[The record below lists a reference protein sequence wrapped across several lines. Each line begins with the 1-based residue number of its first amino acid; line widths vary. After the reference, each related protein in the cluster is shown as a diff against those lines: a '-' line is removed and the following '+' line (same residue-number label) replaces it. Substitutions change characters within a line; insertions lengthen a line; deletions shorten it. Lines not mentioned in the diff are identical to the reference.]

1 MILLTLDT
9 VANLCAANLWDA
21 DAGRELSRCVRDPG
35 KGHAE
40 MLMSVIDEALAAAGR
55 AYADLGGIAVA
66 VGPGSFTGIRVG
78 VSAARGLALALSI
91 PSTGISTLDALAQE
105 ARTAFPGRPVLVA
118 LDARRDEIYV
128 ATCGADDAH
137 LAAPRIVRLP
147 DAIELTRQAGA
158 PVLAGNAAAMI
169 AQAAGGGLDIATQA
183 ATADIA
189 TYARLAVR
197 QGFSGGKPRPLYL
210 RGADAKPQE
219 GFALPR
225 RDA

>member
-1 MILLTLDT
+1 VILLALDT
-9 VANLCAANLWDA
+9 VASLCAASVWDA

-40 MLMSVIDEALAAAGR
+40 ILMSVIDAALAAAGR

-78 VSAARGLALALSI
+78 VSTTRGLALALSI
-91 PSTGISTLDALAQE
+91 PSTGVSTLDALADE
-105 ARTAFPGRPVLVA
+105 ARAAFPGRPVLVA

-128 ATCGADDAH
+128 ATYGPDDTQS
-137 LAAPRIVRLP
+137 AAPRIVRLP
-147 DAIELTRQAGA
+147 EAVELARQGA

-169 AQAAGGGLDIATQA
+169 AKAAGDGFDVATET

-197 QGFSGGKPRPLYL
+197 RGFSGEKPRPLYL

>member
-1 MILLTLDT
+1 MILLTIDT
-9 VANLCAANLWDA
+9 VANFCAANVWDA
-21 DAGRELSRCVRDPG
+21 DAGRELGRCVRDPG

-40 MLMSVIDEALAAAGR
+40 ILMSVIDAALAAAGKQ
-55 AYADLGGIAVA
+55 YPDLGGVAVA

-91 PSTGISTLDALAQE
+91 PSTGVSTLDALAGE
-105 ARTAFPGRPVLVA
+105 ARAAFPGRPVLVA

-128 ATCGADDAH
+128 AAYGADDAQPG
-137 LAAPRIVRLP
+137 LPRIVKLP
-147 DAIELTRQAGA
+147 EAVGLARQDA
-158 PVLAGNAAAMI
+158 PVLAGNAAGTI
-169 AQAAGGGLDIATQA
+169 AQAAGGGFDIAADA

-197 QGFSGGKPRPLYL
+197 RGFSGGKPRPLYL

>member
-1 MILLTLDT
+1 MILLALDT
-9 VANLCAANLWDA
+9 VANLCAANVWDA

-40 MLMSVIDEALAAAGR
+40 ILMSVIDEALAAGGKR
-55 AYADLGGIAVA
+55 HADLGGIAVA

-91 PSTGISTLDALAQE
+91 PSAGVSTLDALADE
-105 ARTAFPGRPVLVA
+105 ARAAFPGRAVLVA

-128 ATCGADDAH
+128 AAAGADSAQ

-147 DAIELTRQAGA
+147 EAVALARQGA
-158 PVLAGNAAAMI
+158 PVLAGNAAKVI
-169 AQAAGGGLDIATQA
+169 AEAAGGGFDIATQA

-197 QGFSGGKPRPLYL
+197 QGFAGEKPRPLYL

>member
-9 VANLCAANLWDA
+9 VANFCAANVWDA
-21 DAGRELSRCVRDPG
+21 DAGRELARCVRDPG
-35 KGHAE
+35 TGHAE
-40 MLMSVIDEALAAAGR
+40 ILMSVMDAALAAAGR

-91 PSTGISTLDALAQE
+91 PSTGVSTLHALAEE
-105 ARTAFPGRPVLVA
+105 ARDAFPGRPVLVA

-128 ATCGADDAH
+128 ASRGADDAK

-147 DAIELTRQAGA
+147 EAVELARQGA

-169 AQAAGGGLDIATQA
+169 AQAAGGNFDVATEA

-197 QGFSGGKPRPLYL
+197 QGFSGEKPRPLYL
-210 RGADAKPQE
+210 RGFDAKPQE
-219 GFALPR
+219 GYALPR
-225 RDA
+225 KEG

>member
-9 VANLCAANLWDA
+9 VASLCAAGVWDA

-40 MLMSVIDEALAAAGR
+40 ILMSVIDAALAAAGR

-78 VSAARGLALALSI
+78 VSTARGLALALSV
-91 PSTGISTLDALAQE
+91 PSTGVSTLDALADE
-105 ARTAFPGRPVLVA
+105 ARAAFPGRPVLVA

-128 ATCGADDAH
+128 ATYGPDDTQS
-137 LAAPRIVRLP
+137 AAPRIVRLP
-147 DAIELTRQAGA
+147 EAVELARQGA
-158 PVLAGNAAAMI
+158 PVLAGNAATMI
-169 AQAAGGGLDIATQA
+169 AKAAGGGFDVATEA

-189 TYARLAVR
+189 TYARLAGR
-197 QGFSGGKPRPLYL
+197 QGFSGEKPRPLYL

>member
-1 MILLTLDT
+1 VILLAIDT
-9 VANLCAANLWDA
+9 VAGLCAANVWDA
-21 DAGRELSRCVRDPG
+21 DAGRELARCVRDPG
-35 KGHAE
+35 RGHAE
-40 MLMSVIDEALAAAGR
+40 MLVSVIDDALAAAGR
-55 AYADLGGIAVA
+55 AYSDLGGIAVA

-78 VSAARGLALALSI
+78 VSAVRGLALALAV
-91 PSTGISTLDALAQE
+91 PSAGVSTLDALADE

-128 ATCGADDAH
+128 ATYRADDARP
-137 LAAPRIVRLP
+137 AAPRIVRLP
-147 DAIELTRQAGA
+147 EAVDLARQGA

-169 AQAAGGGLDIATQA
+169 AKAAGGGFDVVTEA
-183 ATADIA
+183 ATADVA

-197 QGFSGGKPRPLYL
+197 QGFSGEKPRPLYL

-225 RDA
+225 RNA

>member
-1 MILLTLDT
+1 MILLALDT
-9 VANLCAANLWDA
+9 VANLCAASVWDA
-21 DAGRELSRCVRDPG
+21 EAGRELSRCVRDPG

-40 MLMSVIDEALAAAGR
+40 ILISVIDAALAAAGR

-78 VSAARGLALALSI
+78 VSTARGLALALSI
-91 PSTGISTLDALAQE
+91 PSTGVSTLDALADE
-105 ARTAFPGRPVLVA
+105 ARAAFPGRPVLVA

-128 ATCGADDAH
+128 ATYGPDDTQS
-137 LAAPRIVRLP
+137 AAPRIVRLP
-147 DAIELTRQAGA
+147 EAVELAGQGA

-169 AQAAGGGLDIATQA
+169 AKAAGGGFFDIVTEA

-197 QGFSGGKPRPLYL
+197 QGFSGEKPRPLYL
-210 RGADAKPQE
+210 RGADAKSQE

>member
-9 VANLCAANLWDA
+9 VASLCAAGVWDA

-40 MLMSVIDEALAAAGR
+40 ILMSVIDAALAAAGR

-78 VSAARGLALALSI
+78 VSTARGLALALSI
-91 PSTGISTLDALAQE
+91 PSIGVSTLDALADE
-105 ARTAFPGRPVLVA
+105 ARAAFPGRPVLVA

-128 ATCGADDAH
+128 ATYGPDDTQS
-137 LAAPRIVRLP
+137 AAPRIVRLP
-147 DAIELTRQAGA
+147 EAVELARQGA
-158 PVLAGNAAAMI
+158 PVLAGNAATMI
-169 AQAAGGGLDIATQA
+169 ERAAGGGFDVATEA

-197 QGFSGGKPRPLYL
+197 QGFSGEKPRPLYL

>member
-1 MILLTLDT
+1 MILLALDT
-9 VANLCAANLWDA
+9 VASLCAASVWDA

-40 MLMSVIDEALAAAGR
+40 ILMSVIDAALAAAGR

-78 VSAARGLALALSI
+78 VSTTRGLALALSI
-91 PSTGISTLDALAQE
+91 PSTGVSTLDALADE
-105 ARTAFPGRPVLVA
+105 ARAAFPGRPVLVA

-128 ATCGADDAH
+128 ATYGPDDTQS
-137 LAAPRIVRLP
+137 AAPRIVRLP
-147 DAIELTRQAGA
+147 EAVELARQGA

-169 AQAAGGGLDIATQA
+169 AKAAGDGFDVATET

-197 QGFSGGKPRPLYL
+197 RGFSGEKPRPLYL